1 MKALV
6 VAGGDVTPPVDVAA
20 ARDGQSGAATDDRT
34 LVIAAD
40 GGLLNARALGL
51 AVALLVG
58 DGDSLAPAT
67 IDALGDEGIE
77 FRRHPVDKDAS
88 DTELAVREALDRGA
102 MEVAVLGALGGL
114 RFDHALANVLLLADP
129 TLAAVPVTIVDGDTI
144 VRVLEAAEGGA
155 DLEIRGSEGDVVSL
169 LPLSREVRGVTLA
182 GLRYLLQ
189 RATLLRGSSLGLS
202 NVLAADRA
210 TVHLDSGCLV
220 VVHVRQGA
228 TS

>member
-1 MKALV
+1 M
-6 VAGGDVTPPVDVAA
+6 
-20 ARDGQSGAATDDRT
+20 

-40 GGLLNARALGL
+40 GGLLNARALEL
-51 AVALLVG
+51 PVALVVG

-67 IDALGDEGIE
+67 IDALRDEGIE

-88 DTELAVREALDRGA
+88 DTELAVREAFARGA
-102 MEVAVLGALGGL
+102 TEVMVMGALGGL

-129 TLAAVPVTIVDGDTI
+129 TLKGLPVAILDGATT
-144 VRVLEAAEGGA
+144 VRVLEAAEGGEEA
-155 DLEIRGSEGDVVSL
+155 HGGGDDLEIRGAEGDIVSL

-182 GLRYLLQ
+182 GLRYQLEQ
-189 RATLLRGSSLGLS
+189 ATLLRGTSLGLS
-202 NVLAADRA
+202 NVLTADRA